1 MLLFLTNFFG
11 TTVYQNDTNSFSY
24 KENEQLDDKLK
35 AEDIAKQINVYLEK
49 GYIFENKVDTKL
61 FMGKENIPKLKL
73 FLNKSLIKIKFI
85 LMMKIGV

>member
-1 MLLFLTNFFG
+1 MLLFQQTFLWNHSHRTILILF
-11 TTVYQNDTNSFSY
+11 Q
-24 KENEQLDDKLK
+24 KEIEQLDDKLK

-73 FLNKSLIKIKFI
+73 F
-85 LMMKIGV
+85 

>member
-1 MLLFLTNFFG
+1 MLLFLTNFCAR

-49 GYIFENKVDTKL
+49 VIYLRIKLILNYLWEKYTQVKTFFKQIFNQNKIYFDDEN
-61 FMGKENIPKLKL
+61 
-73 FLNKSLIKIKFI
+73 
-85 LMMKIGV
+85 